1 MMASSIDP
9 AASKVTVTVT
19 ITETDEVDTPLAT
32 FLYSETPTACTTSEK
47 GQRAV
52 VNSRVDVLVSRI
64 CFTFSRLSCKNSSVR
79 FFAENVYIIA
89 SATTG
94 GAGDFCLQ
102 EDTSSVVVN
111 SIGLD
116 EISGQLCDRCLFARG
131 LSAECQQ

>member
-32 FLYSETPTACTTSEK
+32 FLYSETPTASTTSEK

-64 CFTFSRLSCKNSSVR
+64 CFTFSRLSRKNSSVR
-79 FFAENVYIIA
+79 FW
-89 SATTG
+89 
-94 GAGDFCLQ
+94 
-102 EDTSSVVVN
+102 
-111 SIGLD
+111 GLRTFV
-116 EISGQLCDRCLFARG
+116 L
-131 LSAECQQ
+131 